1 MEIEIY
7 KKQSCTTDPGKYKEA
22 LNGLPNSILEIVSV
36 VQGIVIDK
44 DLLGLYGVI
53 LTAKQKEDLDS
64 RYMEIILERILNRN
78 GQPLTQARQPEERF
92 VGSCRDYALVLCSIL
107 RHKEIPARLR
117 CGFDYYFNIKSDLYD
132 DHWVCEYWD
141 EKDARWKLVDANV
154 DNIVKEKY
162 KISID
167 TLDIPR
173 DRFIVAGEAWR
184 MARQGEADPDS
195 FGVSSIDIKGLWF
208 IRGSVVRD
216 LAALNKVE
224 SLPWDY
230 WGISD
235 KDPEDF
241 SKVDLALLDE
251 VARLISQADDVVKLQ
266 EAYRKTE
273 FAMPQKI
280 KSYSPFFG
288 LQEVEVRN

>member
-7 KKQSCTTDPGKYKEA
+7 KKQSCATDPGKHKEVFD
-22 LNGLPNSILEIVSV
+22 GLPNTIREIVAV

-44 DLLGLYGVI
+44 DLLGLYGAA
-53 LTAKQKEDLDS
+53 LTAEQKEDLDS
-64 RYMEIILERILNRN
+64 RYMEVILGRILNRN
-78 GQPLTQARQPEERF
+78 NQSLMQARPPEKRF

-107 RHKEIPARLR
+107 RHKGTLARLR
-117 CGFDYYFNIKSDLYD
+117 CGFDRYFNIKQDLYD
-132 DHWVCEYWD
+132 DHWVCEYWE
-141 EKDARWKLVDANV
+141 EKDTRWKLVDANV
-154 DNIVKEKY
+154 DNVVKEKY
-162 KISID
+162 QIAID

-173 DRFIVAGEAWR
+173 DKFIVAGEAWR
-184 MARQGEADPDS
+184 MARQGEADPNS

-230 WGISD
+230 WGIAD
-235 KDPEDF
+235 KAPDDFPEI
-241 SKVDLALLDE
+241 DLALLDE
-251 VARLISQADDVVKLQ
+251 AAQLISQAGSVVKLE
-266 EAYRKTE
+266 EAYRKPE